1 MIYGEAK
8 NSVISY
14 HCDSRKICITVVVEE
29 MCVVVWALI
38 CEKKD
43 ISELECLMVSVIT
56 RLNDYRVLIDWGE
69 SRGKVQPD

>member
-1 MIYGEAK
+1 
-8 NSVISY
+8 
-14 HCDSRKICITVVVEE
+14 